1 MAQDTVI
8 QVERVS
14 KKFCRQQKKSMV
26 YGMRDILRN
35 MVGLSSRS
43 DLLRPLEFWAVNDVS
58 FEVKRGE
65 TFGLIGPNGSGKTTV
80 LKMLNGIFWPDK
92 GRIVVRGKLGA
103 LIAAGAGF
111 HPDLTGRENI
121 YLNGAILGM
130 NRVELNKKFDSIVEF
145 SGFQEFLDTPVK
157 HYSSGMYVR
166 LGFAIAIH
174 CDLDIFLV
182 DEALAV
188 GDLNFQKKCIERIKV
203 LKSQGTTILFV
214 SHSIQQMQEVCDRS
228 IFLHKG
234 EVRAYGQTGEVI
246 KNYMEFVN
254 VGQK

>member
-8 QVERVS
+8 KVESVS
-14 KKFCRQQKKSMV
+14 KKFCRQQKQSMI
-26 YGMRDILRN
+26 YGMQDITRN
-35 MVGLSSRS
+35 MAGLSSRS
-43 DLLRPLEFWAVNDVS
+43 AKLRPQEFWAVDDVT
-58 FEVKRGE
+58 FEVKKAE
-65 TFGLIGPNGSGKTTV
+65 TFGLIGLNGSGKTTI

-103 LIAAGAGF
+103 LLAAGAGF

-130 NRVELNKKFDSIVEF
+130 NRFELNKKFDAIVDF
-145 SGFQEFLDTPVK
+145 AGFQEFLDTPVK

-174 CDLDIFLV
+174 CDLDILLV

-188 GDLNFQKKCIERIKV
+188 GDMNFQKKCIDRIKE
-203 LKSQGTTILFV
+203 LKSQGVTILFV
-214 SHSIQQMQEVCDRS
+214 SHNLQQMQEVCDRS
-228 IFLHKG
+228 ILLQNG
-234 EVRAYGQTGEVI
+234 QARAYGQTNEVI
-246 KNYMEFVN
+246 AKYVELVN
-254 VGQK
+254 TGKK